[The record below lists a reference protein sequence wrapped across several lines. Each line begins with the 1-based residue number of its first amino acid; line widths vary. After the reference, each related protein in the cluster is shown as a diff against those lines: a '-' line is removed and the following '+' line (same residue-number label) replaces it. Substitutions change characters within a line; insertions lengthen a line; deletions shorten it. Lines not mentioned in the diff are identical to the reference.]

1 MWFFP
6 NWPKHRGHRTHH
18 ANADIVVVAC
28 HVQLLAM
35 AEELESLGGGDAR
48 LGHLT
53 VCIKPAL
60 LQHMAHSI
68 LTADS
73 NAVHLLDPR
82 AAPNLPL
89 DQRSRTFR
97 LPSCSQD
104 GDWGQE
110 LHAKLGQV
118 SLSSMSSSGVLHSP
132 WPLLAYVAACAL
144 PTLKRPLSAAS
155 RADTQAAA

>member
-1 MWFFP
+1 
-6 NWPKHRGHRTHH
+6 
-18 ANADIVVVAC
+18 
-28 HVQLLAM
+28 M

-53 VCIKPAL
+53 VCVKPAL

-68 LTADS
+68 LTAS
-73 NAVHLLDPR
+73 GNAVHLLDPR
-82 AAPNLPL
+82 AAPSLPL

-110 LHAKLGQV
+110 LHAKLGQA
-118 SLSSMSSSGVLHSP
+118 SLSSPSSSGVLHCHVP
-132 WPLLAYVAACAL
+132 QLAHVAACAL
-144 PTLKRPLSAAS
+144 LSV
-155 RADTQAAA
+155 QAPCCCRRG

>member
-1 MWFFP
+1 M
-6 NWPKHRGHRTHH
+6 
-18 ANADIVVVAC
+18 NADIVVDAC

-48 LGHLT
+48 VGNLT
-53 VCIKPAL
+53 VCVKPAL

-73 NAVHLLDPR
+73 DAVHLLDPR
-82 AAPNLPL
+82 AAPSLPL

-118 SLSSMSSSGVLHSP
+118 SFSSASSNGVLHTP
-132 WPLLAYVAACAL
+132 WLPLAYVAACAL
-144 PTLKRPLSAAS
+144 PTLRRPTAAS
-155 RADTQAAA
+155 RLTPGAAA

>member
-1 MWFFP
+1 M
-6 NWPKHRGHRTHH
+6 
-18 ANADIVVVAC
+18 NADIIVDAC

-53 VCIKPAL
+53 VCVKPAL

-82 AAPNLPL
+82 AAPSLPL
-89 DQRSRTFR
+89 DQGSRTFR

-110 LHAKLGQV
+110 LHANLGQV
-118 SLSSMSSSGVLHSP
+118 SLSPIASSGVLHFP
-132 WPLLAYVAACAL
+132 RPPLACVAACAL
-144 PTLKRPLSAAS
+144 PCLKRALRPCL
-155 RADTQAAA
+155 QG

>member
-1 MWFFP
+1 M
-6 NWPKHRGHRTHH
+6 T
-18 ANADIVVVAC
+18 ADIVVDAC

-53 VCIKPAL
+53 VCVKPAL
-60 LQHMAHSI
+60 PQHMAHSI

-73 NAVHLLDPR
+73 DAVHLLDPR
-82 AAPNLPL
+82 AAPSLPL

-97 LPSCSQD
+97 LPSCSSD

-118 SLSSMSSSGVLHSP
+118 SLSSMSLCGILHSP
-132 WPLLAYVAACAL
+132 SAAACITRCSCTTHSQS
-144 PTLKRPLSAAS
+144 PSYAAS
-155 RADTQAAA
+155 RADRKQRHKLSAAPTRPKR